1 MSMPV
6 PGLGPATDVH
16 LSAKYPHGLTL
27 NDTPFNDDAA
37 IEEHLE
43 TSITLADAL
52 NFLVER

>member
-6 PGLGPATDVH
+6 PGSGPATDVH